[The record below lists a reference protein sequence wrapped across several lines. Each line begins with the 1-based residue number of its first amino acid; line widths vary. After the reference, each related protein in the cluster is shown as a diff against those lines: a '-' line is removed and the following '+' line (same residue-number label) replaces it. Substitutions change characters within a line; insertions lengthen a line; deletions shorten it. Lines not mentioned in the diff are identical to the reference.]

1 MYQIRQKHKKKMVD
15 FEFTNLSL
23 EDRKE
28 EEAERKEKTL
38 ISRIVLMIL
47 MKKL

>member
-1 MYQIRQKHKKKMVD
+1 MVD

-38 ISRIVLMIL
+38 ISRIFFDGFEETTLI
-47 MKKL
+47 

>member
-1 MYQIRQKHKKKMVD
+1 MVD

-23 EDRKE
+23 ENRRE